1 MEEKNLSQL
10 LEELHD
16 ELAKTKAVDDKGREL
31 LRHLKTD
38 IQTLLKDEEPN
49 ADESLLERLEDSVE
63 HFEEAYPNL
72 TSMLSNL
79 INALNNAGI

>member
-1 MEEKNLSQL
+1 MDDDLSKL

-16 ELAKTKAVDDKGREL
+16 ELAKTKAVDSKGREL

-38 IQTLLKDEEPN
+38 IQNLLNEEEP
-49 ADESLLERLEDSVE
+49 DTEESLFERLDESVE
-63 HFEEAYPNL
+63 HFEETYPNL
-72 TSMLSNL
+72 TSMLSKL

>member
-1 MEEKNLSQL
+1 MDDDLSKL

-38 IQTLLKDEEPN
+38 IQNLLNEEEP
-49 ADESLLERLEDSVE
+49 DTEESLFERLDESVE
-63 HFEEAYPNL
+63 HFEETYPNL
-72 TSMLSNL
+72 TSMLSKL

>member
-1 MEEKNLSQL
+1 MDDDLSKL

-16 ELAKTKAVDDKGREL
+16 ELTKTKAVDNKGREL

-38 IQTLLKDEEPN
+38 IQNLLNEEEP
-49 ADESLLERLEDSVE
+49 DTEESLFERLDESVE
-63 HFEEAYPNL
+63 HFEETYPNL
-72 TSMLSNL
+72 SSMLSKL